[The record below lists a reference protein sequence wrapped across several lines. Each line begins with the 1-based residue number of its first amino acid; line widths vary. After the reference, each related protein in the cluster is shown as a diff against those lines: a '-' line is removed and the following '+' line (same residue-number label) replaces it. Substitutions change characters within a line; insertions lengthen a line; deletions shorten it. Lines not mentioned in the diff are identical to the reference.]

1 MVSNQV
7 SGDSLNALVEPTIDT
22 TPDVIDAVAL
32 ARLYGEPLFALPNDL
47 YIPPDALEVFLETFQ
62 GPLDL
67 LLYLIR
73 KQNFNVLD
81 IPMAEVTRQYLSYVD
96 QIRMHNLELA
106 AEYLLMAAMLI
117 EIKARMLLPV
127 KKTDSGEELEDP
139 RAELVRRLL
148 EYEQMKLAAQRLD
161 ALPQLGRDFQRAQA
175 FADLQV
181 ERALPE
187 VSVEDLRQAWIDI
200 LKRAKL
206 NAHHHITREQ
216 LSVRD
221 HMTHILRRLSDV
233 RFIEFGELFMERIT
247 EGAAVA
253 VVVVHFLALLE
264 LSRESLLEITQAEPY
279 APIYVRL
286 AYTSAAV

>member
-1 MVSNQV
+1 
-7 SGDSLNALVEPTIDT
+7 
-22 TPDVIDAVAL
+22 
-32 ARLYGEPLFALPNDL
+32 
-47 YIPPDALEVFLETFQ
+47 
-62 GPLDL
+62 
-67 LLYLIR
+67 
-73 KQNFNVLD
+73 
-81 IPMAEVTRQYLSYVD
+81 
-96 QIRMHNLELA
+96 
-106 AEYLLMAAMLI
+106 
-117 EIKARMLLPV
+117 
-127 KKTDSGEELEDP
+127 
-139 RAELVRRLL
+139 
-148 EYEQMKLAAQRLD
+148 MKLAAQQLD

-175 FADLQV
+175 FADLSI

-233 RFIEFGELFMERIT
+233 RFIEFGQLFMERIA
-247 EGAAVA
+247 EGSAVA